1 MGCVIFAI
9 RHCKDKKYQTIT
21 LISLVHGT
29 RISNEA
35 VSIPNMTA
43 RGRARMKYGAFVHL
57 KMCPKQSPDERQQAS
72 DLHYLMLKLVDVWVV
87 VRVRCFFDDRL
98 RGFLNHRTQHL
109 EYKDTAYGSNKCPFC
124 NELLSYLPK
133 QKVGPVYFL

>member
-1 MGCVIFAI
+1 M
-9 RHCKDKKYQTIT
+9 
-21 LISLVHGT
+21 ISLVHGT

-72 DLHYLMLKLVDVWVV
+72 DPCPRGPTPLLELAFGVV
-87 VRVRCFFDDRL
+87 EATAAVAHPCTACRVGTNFSGR
-98 RGFLNHRTQHL
+98 
-109 EYKDTAYGSNKCPFC
+109 
-124 NELLSYLPK
+124 
-133 QKVGPVYFL
+133 